1 MKLTKHVEKKMN
13 NKKIKDLSLFLEKE
27 LSSIDSLEK
36 LELSRSSYL
45 GKKGHVTDL
54 MLELKSASS
63 EERKELGIE
72 INKFKEFV
80 TSQLLIKEE
89 QIANLILDKENRA
102 QSGFDVTASLSEQST
117 PGNLHLYTKFSEEIE
132 NIFLSMGFELFDGP
146 EVETEFYN
154 FTALNIPEN
163 HPARDMYDTFWLNQ
177 PGHLLR
183 THTSTIQVRSML
195 EKGAPLAGI
204 AIGKV
209 FRHEAVDATH
219 DAMFTQCE
227 GMFIDKN
234 IGMSHLLGVAKLF
247 LQKFF
252 GKNEL
257 EIRTRP
263 GFFPF
268 VTPGVEIDMKCV
280 FCSDGCSV
288 CKKSTWIEVFPG
300 GIIHPSVLEAGG
312 INPKEYSGFAFGFGV
327 DRLAMLRHKIN
338 DVRLFKSGDIRFT
351 SQF

>member
-1 MKLTKHVEKKMN
+1 MN
-13 NKKIKDLSLFLEKE
+13 NQRLEELSLVLEKE
-27 LSSIDSLEK
+27 LEIIDSAEK
-36 LELSRSSYL
+36 IEMLRSAYL
-45 GKKGHVTDL
+45 GKKGHLVDL
-54 MLELKSASS
+54 MVGLKSAAA
-63 EERKELGIE
+63 EDRKELGLQ
-72 INKFKEFV
+72 INQFKDFV
-80 TSQLLIKEE
+80 TTKILEKQKE
-89 QIANLILDKENRA
+89 ISDFILEKENKA
-102 QSGFDVTASLSEQST
+102 KSGFDVTASISEQLV
-117 PGNLHLYTKFSEEIE
+117 PGNLHFYTKFAEEIE

-177 PGHLLR
+177 PGNLLR

-219 DAMFTQCE
+219 DSMFTQCE

-252 GKNEL
+252 GKEEL

-268 VTPGVEIDMKCV
+268 VTPGVEIDMRCV

-300 GIIHPSVLEAGG
+300 GLIHPFVLEAGG
-312 INPKEYSGFAFGFGV
+312 IDSKEYSGFAFGFGV